1 MSATGKTTRVKLRIN
16 GQEHSHEVESRY
28 LLADYIRHAAG
39 LKGTHIGCEH
49 GACGACTVFIDGKSA
64 RSCLHF
70 AAGMEGCEITT
81 ETGRAAWRVRV
92 CQAGEMMVVRD

>member
-64 RSCLHF
+64 RSCLNF
-70 AAGMEGCEITT
+70 AAGMEGCEIRS
-81 ETGRAAWRVRV
+81 EESRVGKECVGTCRSRWS
-92 CQAGEMMVVRD
+92 RDH

>member
-49 GACGACTVFIDGKSA
+49 GDCGACTDFIDGKSA
-64 RSCLHF
+64 SSCMHF
-70 AAGMEGCEITT
+70 AAGMEGCEINMVDGITHPEVQQKLT
-81 ETGRAAWRVRV
+81 EA
-92 CQAGEMMVVRD
+92 CQE